1 MSAADRHPSRYRP
14 PLNILGPV
22 PDGEVM
28 DGIVA
33 EEVPH
38 LIAGVEFLL
47 GLTSPT
53 VQARWCALAPYREP

>member
-1 MSAADRHPSRYRP
+1 MSAADHPSRYRP
-14 PLNILGPV
+14 PLNVLGPV
-22 PDGEVM
+22 PEGEVM
-28 DGIVA
+28 DVIAA

-53 VQARWCALAPYREP
+53 VQARWCAQAPYREP